1 MSAISRWAWAIEAL
15 AVGLEHEPLV
25 VALEQLRAEQLL
37 QALELLADG
46 SLREVEKRGGARD
59 AARLDDGNEGAQEAD
74 VDVAAHG

>member
-1 MSAISRWAWAIEAL
+1 MGDQAL

-46 SLREVEKRGGARD
+46 RLREVQERGGARD
-59 AARLDDGNEGAQEAD
+59 AAPLHDGHEGAQEGD